1 LITSVRNPNVAQ
13 AVRLKKHAF
22 REEDRRFLAEGPQ
35 AVREALAADGMLE
48 TLFAVDAVD
57 PLVVQAGRSGAE
69 VHLVSEDVMGKLTS
83 TVTPQGLVGV
93 VPHVDVGLDALP
105 ADGCVAVLHE
115 VRDPGNAGTVLRSAD
130 AAGATGVVFTDTS
143 VDVYNPKAVRASAGS
158 LFHLPVVRAVTAT
171 EAIAHLRAGGFRILA
186 MAADGAGDIYS
197 EDLWGP
203 VAFVFGNEAHGLPP
217 DVVRQA
223 DTVVRV
229 PHAGRAESL
238 NLAAAATVC
247 LFEYARRR
255 RQGAREALETIVA
268 ASAHDI
274 RSPLTAM
281 KGFGYALEKRWDA
294 MSDEQRVM
302 MLQGI
307 VYDADRM
314 DTIVRQLVDA
324 ARVVA
329 GSLELFAEQVDLARL
344 VVDLGEHLRRDPD
357 HPALDWRGDVGSVM
371 VDPSRLRTTLLAF
384 VEAAVW
390 WAREGDV
397 LVEAERHDKLL
408 RMRVSR
414 AGSEVD
420 SAGAESLFVPR
431 KPGTGAGSK
440 IGLFVARGVVDV
452 QGGRTWGEVEDGRL
466 VFHLELPV

>member
-1 LITSVRNPNVAQ
+1 
-13 AVRLKKHAF
+13 
-22 REEDRRFLAEGPQ
+22 
-35 AVREALAADGMLE
+35 
-48 TLFAVDAVD
+48 
-57 PLVVQAGRSGAE
+57 
-69 VHLVSEDVMGKLTS
+69 
-83 TVTPQGLVGV
+83 
-93 VPHVDVGLDALP
+93 
-105 ADGCVAVLHE
+105 
-115 VRDPGNAGTVLRSAD
+115 
-130 AAGATGVVFTDTS
+130 
-143 VDVYNPKAVRASAGS
+143 
-158 LFHLPVVRAVTAT
+158 
-171 EAIAHLRAGGFRILA
+171 
-186 MAADGAGDIYS
+186 
-197 EDLWGP
+197 
-203 VAFVFGNEAHGLPP
+203 
-217 DVVRQA
+217 
-223 DTVVRV
+223 
-229 PHAGRAESL
+229 
-238 NLAAAATVC
+238 
-247 LFEYARRR
+247 
-255 RQGAREALETIVA
+255 
-268 ASAHDI
+268 
-274 RSPLTAM
+274 M

-357 HPALDWRGDVGSVM
+357 HPALVWRGDVGSVM